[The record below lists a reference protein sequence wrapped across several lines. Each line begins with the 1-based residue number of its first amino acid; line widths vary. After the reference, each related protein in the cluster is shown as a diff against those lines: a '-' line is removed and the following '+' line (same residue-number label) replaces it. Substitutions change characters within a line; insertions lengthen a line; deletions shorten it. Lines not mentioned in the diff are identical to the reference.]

1 MSQRA
6 TYGRCYKG
14 AHRGSCQTECAA
26 VLHRPKSRA
35 TGVKQREVCKEGESG
50 REREGV
56 GFCRVGN
63 IEKCR
68 QPNLLDIYNGQTG
81 QLVTANL
88 PTCNAAQ
95 AQPERVGS
103 TRYPGYPSSISFLP
117 PFLQLSVMRMWDY
130 LRCLRQAAAA
140 TAAANGIYQLRHGV
154 EGEEEEGKRWKKVE
168 EEGIVQW
175 GSGN

>member
-1 MSQRA
+1 MADATKGHTEEAARQSVLQCCIAPRA
-6 TYGRCYKG
+6 EKRELN
-14 AHRGSCQTECAA
+14 RGKY
-26 VLHRPKSRA
+26 V
-35 TGVKQREVCKEGESG
+35 QRERGGS
-50 REREGV
+50 EREGG

-103 TRYPGYPSSISFLP
+103 TRYPRYASPLSFLP

-130 LRCLRQAAAA
+130 LRCLRQAATA
-140 TAAANGIYQLRHGV
+140 TAAANGIYQFRYGS
-154 EGEEEEGKRWKKVE
+154 ERGRKDNKRKERAGRRGERAVR
-168 EEGIVQW
+168 
-175 GSGN
+175 

>member
-1 MSQRA
+1 MADATKGHTEEAARQSVLQCCIAPRA
-6 TYGRCYKG
+6 
-14 AHRGSCQTECAA
+14 E
-26 VLHRPKSRA
+26 
-35 TGVKQREVCKEGESG
+35 QRELNRGKYVKREREGSG
-50 REREGV
+50 REGV
-56 GFCRVGN
+56 GFCRVVN

-103 TRYPGYPSSISFLP
+103 TRYPRWPFPLSFLP

-140 TAAANGIYQLRHGV
+140 TAAANGIYQLRYGE
-154 EGEEEEGKRWKKVE
+154 EGEEEEGKSWKKRR
-168 EEGIVQW
+168 
-175 GSGN
+175 